1 MAVETSAVQIVV
13 NVTDANSGAVIAG
26 VEQNISKLGAA
37 GTTSGQQMR
46 RGMEE
51 AGAGALSAREKTRLL
66 SEEFGIRIPRAM
78 QSLIAQSTI
87 AKSALS
93 VLGGAM
99 IGLGTIQIGAMVFTA
114 LFEGAKKLYEK
125 FLDVDG
131 ALQRFNDEAGEAAS
145 KKFYEDAGL
154 DQLNADL
161 REANQQLDQLNRQ
174 KGIATKWEGTS
185 WGEFGSMLKSSVTS
199 IATFGAVPY
208 KYGYGVAGAKA
219 QNYQQGIQ
227 DTDSLK
233 NIENTH
239 KRTLQQIEDSKLIS
253 EAKVTGIAKA
263 RVAQDA
269 ENKKADEDQRF
280 AKQRAQALAEVANRG
295 IDNTRWYGNL
305 KPGDKGYREAVVV
318 SSDTGNAENADAKAH
333 SAAEYQ
339 AQQFE
344 IGRSQSQDLAHMR
357 EQALEAGLHGSAL
370 YHAQEAAAIQD
381 LKFKDMD
388 SVAARNAIHAKF
400 HAEEMNRLRAE
411 QDETEKLGRT
421 AAMAGMTGIQKT
433 QAEGANRVADI
444 NTDADKVGLD
454 PAERAKRIAFANQ
467 ETNQQIAEEQRTFT
481 QEINALADSSAAHQV
496 QGFARIHAEAAKEL
510 DGLQK
515 KFDEVY
521 GHMDRSTPGGEA
533 QYQQGVSQ
541 LHAGQGMIASGESGQ
556 ATELARKNEQETE
569 QIEAQAR
576 IKFFDAEKQKTQ
588 AIKTE
593 LEERLQ
599 KYKEEQVNEGLS
611 QDDYNRRVVAAQL
624 EANAQMIQA
633 ATEARQKMA
642 GEFTH
647 LFSSMDHPLKA
658 LAEMGDKA
666 AGEAAASL
674 WQRFQGKGAAPAM
687 KDIPANSLN
696 SVIGGFGFH
705 VGGHKPG
712 RGSGPGRAGQRRSS
726 QRACTRLRG

>member
-1 MAVETSAVQIVV
+1 M
-13 NVTDANSGAVIAG
+13 
-26 VEQNISKLGAA
+26 
-37 GTTSGQQMR
+37 
-46 RGMEE
+46 
-51 AGAGALSAREKTRLL
+51 
-66 SEEFGIRIPRAM
+66 
-78 QSLIAQSTI
+78 
-87 AKSALS
+87 
-93 VLGGAM
+93 
-99 IGLGTIQIGAMVFTA
+99 
-114 LFEGAKKLYEK
+114 
-125 FLDVDG
+125 
-131 ALQRFNDEAGEAAS
+131 
-145 KKFYEDAGL
+145 
-154 DQLNADL
+154 
-161 REANQQLDQLNRQ
+161 
-174 KGIATKWEGTS
+174 
-185 WGEFGSMLKSSVTS
+185 
-199 IATFGAVPY
+199 
-208 KYGYGVAGAKA
+208 
-219 QNYQQGIQ
+219 
-227 DTDSLK
+227 K

-556 ATELARKNEQETE
+556 ATELARKYGV
-569 QIEAQAR
+569 EAVARVMEDAFTYQAFSCEYIANLLQQR
-576 IKFFDAEKQKTQ
+576 QHPPAEPGALHLTRQ
-588 AIKTE
+588 ADLLE
-593 LEERLQ
+593 LELPGDAQHRGDQDRARRAPAKVQRGAGQRRTLAGRLQ
-599 KYKEEQVNEGLS
+599 SARGGSPAGS
-611 QDDYNRRVVAAQL
+611 QCADDPGRHRGAPEDGWGVHASVQQHGPSAESAGGDGRQGRGRSGGVALAAFPGERRGPGD
-624 EANAQMIQA
+624 E
-633 ATEARQKMA
+633 RHSR
-642 GEFTH
+642 EFTQLRH
-647 LFSSMDHPLKA
+647 RRLRLPCRRPQA
-658 LAEMGDKA
+658 
-666 AGEAAASL
+666 
-674 WQRFQGKGAAPAM
+674 
-687 KDIPANSLN
+687 
-696 SVIGGFGFH
+696 
-705 VGGHKPG
+705 G

>member
-496 QGFARIHAEAAKEL
+496 QGFARIHAEAAK
-510 DGLQK
+510 
-515 KFDEVY
+515 
-521 GHMDRSTPGGEA
+521 
-533 QYQQGVSQ
+533 
-541 LHAGQGMIASGESGQ
+541 
-556 ATELARKNEQETE
+556 
-569 QIEAQAR
+569 
-576 IKFFDAEKQKTQ
+576 
-588 AIKTE
+588 
-593 LEERLQ
+593 
-599 KYKEEQVNEGLS
+599 
-611 QDDYNRRVVAAQL
+611 
-624 EANAQMIQA
+624 
-633 ATEARQKMA
+633 
-642 GEFTH
+642 
-647 LFSSMDHPLKA
+647 
-658 LAEMGDKA
+658 
-666 AGEAAASL
+666 
-674 WQRFQGKGAAPAM
+674 
-687 KDIPANSLN
+687 
-696 SVIGGFGFH
+696 
-705 VGGHKPG
+705 
-712 RGSGPGRAGQRRSS
+712 
-726 QRACTRLRG
+726 